1 MAGGRPQGPIIPT
14 IPNPQNYTD
23 KVLPR
28 TPAFPLLVF
37 QKKRVP
43 WRLFLKRRRTSL
55 HSLGQRKN
63 EHAFMRFLLLLL
75 AVFAARGIM
84 AQTPPPPASGAK
96 TDPSSFAPAT
106 PGRLLLVLPFDN
118 RTDQPNLDWIS
129 EAIPEVLNRRLA
141 SAGFM
146 PISRDDRLYALDHL
160 GLPASFQPSRASAIR
175 LAQTLDAD
183 YVIVGSFSITGA
195 RFQAKAQVLKVESL
209 HMSAPIQEEADITH
223 LLDVLNSLA
232 WGLAKQLDPQFAV
245 ARNTFVAASAGLR
258 VDAFENYTR
267 GLVETDPKEQIRHLK
282 EAVRLDPS
290 FSPALLALG
299 KAYFADQQFELAA
312 TTLGRLPR
320 NDPNAREADFDRG
333 LAYFYI
339 GSYVKAEDAFAFV
352 SKQLPLPEVV
362 NNQGVATSR
371 RGLDATSFFLQA
383 VAADPNDA
391 DYQFNL
397 AVALSRKKDVA
408 GALRAIGQ
416 TLKLRPADT
425 EAEAFQATLH
435 AETQRP
441 SVPSAPPG
449 NRVNAAFDPAA
460 QADSAPLERIKRTF
474 NEASFRQA
482 AFEMEQMEEARLAI
496 LPPQKR
502 AAALTE
508 AGMRFFNQGL
518 ILEAER
524 EFQAALLA
532 DGGNADAHAGLALV
546 RERGGDLQEARAQA
560 AESVKMRPNVTSYLV
575 LARLDLL
582 ANQKPAAAEDV
593 SSALKLEPQNS
604 AARGLRQQIETKGQ
618 PVP

>member
-1 MAGGRPQGPIIPT
+1 MRILPLVMLVMAVLAPCGMTAQ
-14 IPNPQNYTD
+14 NPAQN
-23 KVLPR
+23 P
-28 TPAFPLLVF
+28 
-37 QKKRVP
+37 
-43 WRLFLKRRRTSL
+43 
-55 HSLGQRKN
+55 
-63 EHAFMRFLLLLL
+63 
-75 AVFAARGIM
+75 
-84 AQTPPPPASGAK
+84 
-96 TDPSSFAPAT
+96 APAAPAI

-160 GLPASFQPSRASAIR
+160 GLPPTFQPSRASEIR

-183 YVIVGSFSITGA
+183 YVIIGSFSTNGS
-195 RFQAKAQVLKVESL
+195 RFAAKAQVLKVDAL
-209 HMSAPIQEEADITH
+209 HMSGPVEEEADMTH

-232 WGLAKQLDPQFAV
+232 WGLAKQLDPNFAV
-245 ARNTFVAASAGLR
+245 ARNTFVAAGAGLR
-258 VDAFENYTR
+258 VNAFENYTR
-267 GLVETDPKEQIRHLK
+267 GLVETDSAEQIRHLK

-299 KAYFADQQFELAA
+299 KAYFANQQFELAA

-362 NNQGVATSR
+362 NNQGVAASR
-371 RGLDATSFFLQA
+371 RGLDASSFFQQA
-383 VAADPNDA
+383 AAADSSDP

-397 AVALSRKKDVA
+397 AVALSRKKDLP
-408 GALRAIGQ
+408 GALRAIAQ
-416 TLKLRPADT
+416 ALKLRPLDT
-425 EAEAFQATLH
+425 EALTFQTALR
-435 AETQRP
+435 AGPQRP
-441 SVPSAPPG
+441 AASSAPAS
-449 NRVNAAFDPAA
+449 NRVNTAFDPA
-460 QADSAPLERIKRTF
+460 ADSAPLERIKRSF

-482 AFEMEQMEEARLAI
+482 AFEMEQMEKASLAT

-502 AAALTE
+502 AAALTQE
-508 AGMRFFNQGL
+508 GMRFFNQGL

-524 EFQAALLA
+524 EFQAALQA

-546 RERGGDLQEARAQA
+546 RERGGLIKEARAQA
-560 AESVKMRPNVTSYLV
+560 AESLKTQPNVTAYLV
-575 LARLDLL
+575 LARLDLQ

-593 SSALKLEPQNS
+593 SSALKLEPQNW
-604 AARGLRQQIETKGQ
+604 AARGLKQQIESKGQ

>member
-1 MAGGRPQGPIIPT
+1 M
-14 IPNPQNYTD
+14 
-23 KVLPR
+23 
-28 TPAFPLLVF
+28 
-37 QKKRVP
+37 
-43 WRLFLKRRRTSL
+43 
-55 HSLGQRKN
+55 
-63 EHAFMRFLLLLL
+63 
-75 AVFAARGIM
+75 M
-84 AQTPPPPASGAK
+84 AQSPAAM
-96 TDPSSFAPAT
+96 

-118 RTDQPNLDWIS
+118 LTDQPNLDWIS
-129 EAIPEVLNRRLA
+129 EAVPEVLNRRLA

-160 GLPASFQPSRASAIR
+160 GLPSTFQPSRASAIR

-183 YVIVGSFSITGA
+183 YVILGSFSTSGS
-195 RFQAKAQVLKVESL
+195 RFQAKARILNVEAL
-209 HMSAPIQEEADITH
+209 HLSAPLQEEADMTH

-232 WGLAKQLDPQFAV
+232 WGLAKQIDPQFAV
-245 ARNTFVAASAGLR
+245 ARSTFVAAGVGLR

-267 GLVETDPKEQIRHLK
+267 GLVETDPAEQIRHLK

-290 FSPALLALG
+290 FSPGLLALG
-299 KAYFADQQFELAA
+299 KAYFANQQFELAA

-333 LAYFYI
+333 LAYFYL

-362 NNQGVATSR
+362 NNQGVAASR
-371 RGLDATSFFLQA
+371 RGLDGTSFFQQA
-383 VAADPNDA
+383 VAADPNDP

-397 AVALSRKKDVA
+397 ALALSRKKDVP

-416 TLKLRPADT
+416 TLKLRPQDT
-425 EAEAFQATLH
+425 EAQAFQATLR
-435 AETQRP
+435 AEPARTP
-441 SVPSAPPG
+441 AATAPASS
-449 NRVNAAFDPAA
+449 RVNAAFDPTAA
-460 QADSAPLERIKRTF
+460 AENAPLERIKRTF

-482 AFEMEQMEEARLAI
+482 AFEMEQMEEEHMAT
-496 LPPQKR
+496 LPPQKH

-524 EFQAALLA
+524 EFQAALA
-532 DGGNADAHAGLALV
+532 AHSDHAEAHAGLALV
-546 RERGGDLQEARAQA
+546 REHEGDTKEARLQA
-560 AESVKMRPNVTSYLV
+560 AESLNAQPNVTAYLV
-575 LARLDLL
+575 LARLDLQ
-582 ANQKPAAAEDV
+582 ANQKPAAAAGV

-604 AARGLRQQIETKGQ
+604 AARGLKQQIESKGQ